1 VEGHCLDALADF
13 AVTRGL
19 PTAPECVD
27 DLESFASRR
36 NLRELVTRAALLRAR
51 LGQPGASES
60 VAPMLEALDNPAL
73 TMTRSS

>member
-1 VEGHCLDALADF
+1 
-13 AVTRGL
+13 
-19 PTAPECVD
+19 VD
-27 DLESFASRR
+27 DLEGFASRR